1 MAKQT
6 IHQAISEVM
15 REAGRPLSSGEIYD
29 QIVARGLY
37 EFKAKDPANIVRG
50 QLRRHCVDVKAPR
63 GASSKY
69 FKMTADGQF
78 ALLDSP
84 DAE

>member
-1 MAKQT
+1 M
-6 IHQAISEVM
+6 
-15 REAGRPLSSGEIYD
+15 SSREIYD

-63 GASSKY
+63 GASAKY
-69 FKMTADGQF
+69 FKMTDDGQF
-78 ALLDSP
+78 ALLESP
-84 DAE
+84 VAE